1 MNIYC
6 GTDIIEIK
14 RIEKAIETKEERF
27 LKKIFTDKEIE
38 YCEKKEQKYEHYAAR
53 FAAKEAIFKAI
64 SETLENKYDITWT
77 DVEIVNDTNGKPKV
91 NFLNKKFQ
99 MQCEISISHC
109 KTYAVATAII
119 ITD

>member
-14 RIEKAIETKEERF
+14 RIEKAIETKEEKF

-64 SETLENKYDITWT
+64 SLKTKEPIKWKMIEITNT
-77 DVEIVNDTNGKPKV
+77 KGVKPIV
-91 NFLNKKFQ
+91 NFLEKIEKLQ
-99 MQCEISISHC
+99 AIDVSISHC
-109 KTYAVATAII
+109 KDYAIANAIAI
-119 ITD
+119 FE

>member
-14 RIEKAIETKEERF
+14 RIEKAIETKEEKF

-64 SETLENKYDITWT
+64 SLKTKEPIKWKMIEITNT
-77 DVEIVNDTNGKPKV
+77 KGGKPIV
-91 NFLNKKFQ
+91 NFLEKIEKLQ
-99 MQCEISISHC
+99 AIDVSISHC
-109 KTYAVATAII
+109 KDYAIANAIAI
-119 ITD
+119 FD

>member
-14 RIEKAIETKEERF
+14 RIEKAIETKEEKF

-38 YCEKKEQKYEHYAAR
+38 YEHYAAR

-64 SETLENKYDITWT
+64 SLKTKEPIKWKMIEITNT
-77 DVEIVNDTNGKPKV
+77 KGGKPIV
-91 NFLNKKFQ
+91 NFLEKIEKLQ
-99 MQCEISISHC
+99 AIDVSISHC
-109 KTYAVATAII
+109 KDYAIANAIAI
-119 ITD
+119 FE

>member
-14 RIEKAIETKEERF
+14 RIEKAIETKEEKF

-64 SETLENKYDITWT
+64 SLKTKEPIKWKMIEITNT
-77 DVEIVNDTNGKPKV
+77 KGGKPIV
-91 NFLNKKFQ
+91 NFLEKIEKLQ
-99 MQCEISISHC
+99 AIDVSISHC
-109 KTYAVATAII
+109 KDYAIANAIAI
-119 ITD
+119 FE

>member
-64 SETLENKYDITWT
+64 SLKTKEPIKWKMIEITNT
-77 DVEIVNDTNGKPKV
+77 KGGKPIV
-91 NFLNKKFQ
+91 NFLEKIEKLQ
-99 MQCEISISHC
+99 TIDVSISHC
-109 KTYAVATAII
+109 KDYAIANAIAI
-119 ITD
+119 FD